1 MVVNKTRQTPAQKR
15 ANAKFASKQEKK
27 MGKPRPA
34 EVEDKFVL
42 PISKTWLREYMAMG
56 GFWAGQATV
65 VVFLSFG
72 DGVWRGM
79 TWDV

>member
-56 GFWAGQATV
+56 GF
-65 VVFLSFG
+65 
-72 DGVWRGM
+72 
-79 TWDV
+79 